1 MGCGVCARRDR
12 RKINS
17 DLLTGESL
25 STVSTK
31 YQIPKTTLHRHVTN
45 CLHSRIGVSRPP
57 PPGVRAAP
65 PSPLPPVRPKRP
77 ARPVG
82 EAPTL
87 TPVADDRGLVSALT
101 GVAYPGDLDRDEG
114 GRSGTQTVPGDPSKR
129 AGIGAVGSSQ
139 KVVSTHPV
147 DAAFLERETS
157 AQHGAFSQN
166 GDPRSTLGG
175 TVPPPPDSVP
185 KNVPVL
191 LSGEALDEHCFDQRL
206 KGAPIE
212 QIARQVGTEPA
223 HVADAVERV
232 IEKTK
237 RRPGGTSRDSLRR
250 LEAER
255 LDRLF
260 EALWIRAM
268 DTTRADHLGAVDRVL
283 RVMERRAKMEG
294 VDIPTGP
301 HTVNMITHPV
311 IQPIIQQHVDMMRR
325 AIEVLLPTGE
335 AARVLGGL
343 SEAGAVLADKGD
355 SGFREWLDEQA
366 ARRDRASAILTTGEP
381 VEEP

>member
-1 MGCGVCARRDR
+1 
-12 RKINS
+12 
-17 DLLTGESL
+17 
-25 STVSTK
+25 
-31 YQIPKTTLHRHVTN
+31 
-45 CLHSRIGVSRPP
+45 
-57 PPGVRAAP
+57 
-65 PSPLPPVRPKRP
+65 
-77 ARPVG
+77 
-82 EAPTL
+82 
-87 TPVADDRGLVSALT
+87 
-101 GVAYPGDLDRDEG
+101 
-114 GRSGTQTVPGDPSKR
+114 
-129 AGIGAVGSSQ
+129 
-139 KVVSTHPV
+139 VSTHPV
-147 DAAFLERETS
+147 EPPFLERETS
-157 AQHGAFSQN
+157 AQHGAFAQN
-166 GDPRSTLGG
+166 GDPRSTLDGA
-175 TVPPPPDSVP
+175 VPPPPDSVP

-191 LSGEALDEHCFDQRL
+191 LSGEELDDHCFDQRL

-212 QIARQVGTEPA
+212 QIARQVGAEPVL
-223 HVADAVERV
+223 VADAVERV

-311 IQPIIQQHVDMMRR
+311 IQPLIQQHVDMMRR
-325 AIEVLLPTGE
+325 AIEVLLPTSE

-355 SGFREWLDEQA
+355 IGFREWLDEQV
-366 ARRDRASAILTTGEP
+366 ARRDRATAILTTGEP